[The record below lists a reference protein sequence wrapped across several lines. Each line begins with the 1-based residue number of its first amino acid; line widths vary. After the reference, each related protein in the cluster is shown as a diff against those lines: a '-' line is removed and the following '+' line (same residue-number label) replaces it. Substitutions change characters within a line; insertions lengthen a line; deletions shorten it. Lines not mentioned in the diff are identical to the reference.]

1 MRISLLASAT
11 MLSVLAT
18 GGAQAQSQM
27 SQGQASS
34 SNASEST
41 ELGEVVV
48 TAQHRSET
56 VQRTPLNV
64 TALSAEL
71 LERASVVQAQDLN
84 RIAPGVQISQG
95 GPSTQIYIRGAGTYG
110 TNMYADPAVAF
121 NVDGVYIGR
130 LPATEGVFYDLERVE
145 VLKGPQGTLY
155 GRNATGGAVNI
166 LTARPRF
173 EWGGGGSIEI
183 GDYNLR
189 RADAYLNIPLS
200 DKVAVRIAGQSARR
214 DGYLSDGYDDA
225 DVDAARL
232 KLLYQPNDDVSLLLS
247 TSYAQIDG
255 KGPGAV
261 PAPLVDSGDPW
272 VGPSTAA
279 ANANLLANTG
289 PPSFLIGT
297 IGDDGY
303 INNKFYSYGAE
314 LNWRLGSAALT
325 VIANQ
330 TRQDADYVT
339 YRPGFYFSAD
349 DHQVQNSLE
358 ARLAGESGRLKWV
371 TGLYA
376 YKEDQRTDFTVNQG
390 AFNKNRVALDSL
402 TDASYAAFGQGTF
415 SLSPSLRL
423 TAGLRYTQETKTQH
437 GILAVGGVASSA
449 VANAT
454 YCTAANQGVFTT
466 TYVYERDT
474 AATDTCIFPVAGDK
488 TWRSTDWKL
497 GFEYDLAPDSL
508 LYGSVSTATKAGGFW
523 AALEPNTYEPERL
536 TAYAVGSKNRFFD
549 RRLQVNLETYYW
561 DYKDHQESHLGPIVN
576 PPAGFTNITENSGK
590 ATIYGMDLDT
600 QFKLTAQDLLSFN
613 LQYLHAAYDEF
624 RYTRSA
630 SLPAAI
636 TSCGVTFQ
644 ASGDYTLDCSGKRM
658 PRTPEWLANIG
669 YEHRFDLP
677 NGGSITPAVHT
688 AWSAAYWLAID
699 YTPNE
704 RQASYWMSDFDIR
717 YAAPGGKWSLAA
729 YVHNI
734 ENTAV
739 FTDAYLQ
746 PFTTGISYSVLRAP
760 RTVGV
765 RLSAKY

>member
-1 MRISLLASAT
+1 MQMRVSLLTSVAMLAALSA
-11 MLSVLAT
+11 
-18 GGAQAQSQM
+18 GAAMAQDQKS
-27 SQGQASS
+27 AD
-34 SNASEST
+34 T
-41 ELGEVVV
+41 VELGEVVV
-48 TAQHRSET
+48 TAQHKNET
-56 VQRTPLNV
+56 IQKAAVNV
-64 TALSAEL
+64 TALGAEQ

-84 RIAPGVQISQG
+84 RVAPGIQISQG

-166 LTARPRF
+166 ITAKPKF
-173 EWGGGGSIEI
+173 DFGAGGSLEV

-189 RADAYLNIPLS
+189 RADAYLNVPVSETFAL
-200 DKVAVRIAGQSARR
+200 RIAGQSVRR

-225 DVDAARL
+225 NVDAVRVKAL
-232 KLLYQPNDDVSLLLS
+232 WAPTDDVSLLLGA
-247 TSYAQIDG
+247 SYAQIGG

-261 PAPLVDSGDPW
+261 PVPLVDPDNPW
-272 VGPSTAA
+272 TGPSTAA
-279 ANANLLANTG
+279 ANAYLLSNTG
-289 PPSFLIGT
+289 PPSALIAS
-297 IGDDGY
+297 IGSDGY
-303 INNKFYSYGAE
+303 VNNKFYAFGGE
-314 LNWRLGSAALT
+314 LNWRLGFADLT

-339 YRPGFYFSAD
+339 YRPGFYFSPN
-349 DHQVQNSLE
+349 DHQIQRSLE
-358 ARLAGESGRLKWV
+358 ARLSGEAGKLKWV

-390 AFNKNRVALDSL
+390 AFNKNRVVLDSL
-402 TDASYAAFGQGTF
+402 TDASYAAFGQGTYSVTEAF
-415 SLSPSLRL
+415 RL

-437 GILAVGGVASSA
+437 GTLAVGGVSSSS
-449 VANAT
+449 VANST
-454 YCTAANQGVFTT
+454 YCSATNQGTFST
-466 TYVYERDT
+466 TYVYEGDT
-474 AATDTCIFPVAGDK
+474 TATDTCIFPVAGDK

-497 GFEYDLAPDSL
+497 GFEYDVARDSL

-523 AALEPNTYEPERL
+523 AALAPNTYEPEKL
-536 TAYAVGSKNRFFD
+536 TAYAVGSKNRFLD
-549 RRLQVNLETYYW
+549 RRLQVNAEVFYW

-590 ATIYGMDLDT
+590 AEIYGVDLDT
-600 QFKLTAQDLLSFN
+600 QFKLTARDLLTAN
-613 LQYLHAAYDEF
+613 VQYLHATYKEF
-624 RYTRSA
+624 SYTRSA

-636 TSCGVTFQ
+636 TSCATTTQ
-644 ASGDYTLDCSGKRM
+644 TSGDYTLDCSGKRM
-658 PRTPEWLANIG
+658 PRTPEWLVNLG

-677 NGGSITPAVHT
+677 NGGSITPSAHT
-688 AWSAAYWLAID
+688 TWSAAYWLAID
-699 YTPNE
+699 YVPNE
-704 RQASYWMSDFDIR
+704 RQPSYWMHDLDVT

-729 YVHNI
+729 YVHNVGN
-734 ENTAV
+734 EAV

-760 RTVGV
+760 RTWGV